1 MPNAPWGTKVRPEER
16 IILAMDVS
24 ELTLAD
30 EIAHDIADLVGPM
43 KIGLEAIS
51 ADIAHKMADV
61 VDAAGGRTFWDG
73 KWGDI
78 PNTVAGAAKGL
89 LKRHPFGIWAFN
101 AHATGGIPMM
111 GAAVANRGDSL
122 VLAVTLLTSL
132 GEEEAQRIYRA
143 PVEEV
148 VLQGALDAK
157 DAGVQG
163 LICSP
168 QEAEMLRSHPELD
181 GLIIVTPAIRPD
193 WSVPADQKRPTTPR
207 KAILAGADFLV
218 VGRAITDPPE
228 GYTRRSAAEAIV
240 QEVREAIAEREA
252 SA

>member
-1 MPNAPWGTKVRPEER
+1 MAVTTKSPNDR

-24 ELTLAD
+24 DLDLAR
-30 EIAHDIADLVGPM
+30 EIIHDVGDLVGPM

-51 ADIAHKMADV
+51 AGIGHELADV
-61 VDAAGGRTFWDG
+61 IVTAGGQTFYDG
-73 KWGDI
+73 KFKDI
-78 PNTVAGAAKGL
+78 PHTVAGAAKGL
-89 LKRHPFGIWAFN
+89 LKRHPSGIWAFN
-101 AHATGGIPMM
+101 VHATGGIPMM
-111 GAAVANRGDSL
+111 EAAVANRGESL

-132 GEEEAQRIYRA
+132 GEDEARRIHGA
-143 PVEEV
+143 SVEEV

-157 DAGVQG
+157 AAGVQG

-168 QEAEMLRSHPELD
+168 QELKMLRTHLELD
-181 GLIIVTPAIRPD
+181 GLVYVTPAIRPD

-207 KAILAGADFLV
+207 VAILGGADFLV

-240 QEVREAIAEREA
+240 EEVREALAEREA
-252 SA
+252 AA